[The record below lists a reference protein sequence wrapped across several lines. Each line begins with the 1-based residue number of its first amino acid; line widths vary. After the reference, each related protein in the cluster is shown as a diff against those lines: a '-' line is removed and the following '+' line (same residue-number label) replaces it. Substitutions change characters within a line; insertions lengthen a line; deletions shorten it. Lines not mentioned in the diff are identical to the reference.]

1 MAEVAAGPYRALLI
15 GNAHFRSEPELEDL
29 LGPANDVR
37 KLKAALTSPEV
48 GLPWKVTER
57 IDATRQEVEDELH
70 AFFEQAAP
78 GEQLLLYYSGHG
90 WLDAYGRL
98 YLCSADTTL
107 GMLRARAVRH
117 SYVNELMEECP
128 ARAVVVILDCC
139 FSGRAA
145 SGKGADAAALFAGR
159 GRFVLT
165 SCGQRETAKDAT
177 EEGEPS
183 PFTAHLVAALQHAAV
198 DGEGNVTMEAV
209 RQYVEAQLRG
219 SGRRPQYKAE
229 GQSGRVA
236 LAHRPV
242 PIDRPTDV
250 SRPLDVRPLFT
261 DAQGVS
267 DRPRIETHF
276 TGVVHVLLPE
286 SLGTLTVH
294 RDELVTALC
303 ADEPT
308 AWWFARRGLRI
319 RRRRARL
326 TGTATA
332 AGGGLFLLPDG
343 AGTLSWS
350 ADQLIALNQARAIG
364 SWPVTPRPTQHY
376 GTRVALAGVDPV
388 YRWIASKTWK
398 LPAYTLVWAAA
409 LTVLVELAAG
419 AANSAVPVAVRT
431 TAIIVLASF
440 ILVSGLVVA
449 VSAKLFLLAIRLR
462 RHLQLPLPVHRML
475 MKNQQVLER
484 AALWSEEEFQLA
496 MPTRFFS
503 PLVHGCAAPF
513 APEAPV
519 PVEVIGVPAPGE
531 WAVIRTPLGILW
543 PTGRVKDYDLSLT
556 ELTDGHSRRSPNPVM
571 LHRTNTPA
579 VSNSPL

>member
-15 GNAHFRSEPELEDL
+15 GNADFRSEPELEDL

-37 KLKAALTSPEV
+37 ELKTALTSPAV
-48 GLPWKVTER
+48 GLPWEVTER

-98 YLCSADTTL
+98 YLCTSDTKL
-107 GMLRARAVRH
+107 GMVRARAVRH
-117 SYVNELMEECP
+117 SYVNDMMEECP
-128 ARAVVVILDCC
+128 ARAIVVILDCC

-145 SGKGADAAALFAGR
+145 AVKGADAAALFAGR

-165 SCGQRETAKDAT
+165 SCGRLEAAKDAT
-177 EEGEPS
+177 EEGRSS

-198 DGEGNVTMEAV
+198 DGEGNVTVEAV

-219 SGRRPQYKAE
+219 SGQRPQYKAE

-236 LAHRPV
+236 LARRPV
-242 PIDRPTDV
+242 PMDRPAGTP
-250 SRPLDVRPLFT
+250 RPLDARPLFT
-261 DAQGVS
+261 DAQGIS

-276 TGVVHVLLPE
+276 TGVMHVLLPRA
-286 SLGTLTVH
+286 LGTLTVH
-294 RDELVTALC
+294 RDELVAALC

-308 AWWFARRGLRI
+308 AWWFARRRLRI
-319 RRRRARL
+319 RRRRAWL
-326 TGTATA
+326 TGTTTA
-332 AGGGLFLLPDG
+332 AGGVLFLLPDG
-343 AGTLSWS
+343 AGTVSWS
-350 ADQLIALNQARAIG
+350 ADQLIALNQARNIG
-364 SWPVTPRPTQHY
+364 NWPVTPRPTQHY
-376 GTRVALAGVDPV
+376 GTRVALAAVDPV

-398 LPAYTLVWAAA
+398 LPVYTLAWAAA
-409 LTVLVELAAG
+409 ITVLVELAAG
-419 AANSAVPVAVRT
+419 AAGSAIPVVARS

-440 ILVSGLVVA
+440 MPVFGLVVA

-475 MKNQQVLER
+475 MSHQQVLEL
-484 AALWSEEEFQLA
+484 AALWSEEEFDLA

-513 APEAPV
+513 LPEGPV

-531 WAVIRTPLGILW
+531 WAVVRTPLGILW
-543 PTGRVKDYDLSLT
+543 PTGRVQDYERGLT
-556 ELTDGHSRRSPNPVM
+556 DVTDGHSRQSPNPVIR
-571 LHRTNTPA
+571 HRIDPPA
-579 VSNSPL
+579 VSNSPR